1 MDFKHFPFNHFRKVS
16 DTKGG
21 LCGLAA
27 LYQALENT
35 ILTTSAL
42 GEMSY
47 DAMRG
52 RVAEELG
59 LESQDSKSLSDEE
72 LLEWFYEG

>member
-1 MDFKHFPFNHFRKVS
+1 MVS
-16 DTKGG
+16 DNKGG

-35 ILTTSAL
+35 ILTRSAL
-42 GEMSY
+42 RMMSY
-47 DAMRG
+47 DAMRE

-59 LESQDSKSLSDEE
+59 LQSQDFTSFSDEE
-72 LLEWFYEG
+72 ILEQFFEG